1 MWVLLLLLTVI
12 PLGGMGLVVTPSLR
26 DSARVVEGIRQTEAH
41 VDALNSLM
49 VLRST
54 LYSEQVA
61 AEAVVRAQDLG
72 LTLSLVSDLL
82 GFDIAARMSSSRELV
97 DQAVRIVKD
106 QGLAVPAAFDTAIP
120 RLRAQVDAGTA
131 DAVLLHQIFGDA
143 TQMLTDEVDSELGL
157 IVSSATTTSGL
168 AGGVEAATH
177 RLVDLFDLLKAG
189 QDEVNALF
197 QSTMTT
203 TDADKAIGRRS
214 LTDARALYL
223 RNLATV
229 EHAASP
235 AVAVML
241 AALHTDPDVTSFNAA
256 VDAELASSAG
266 SAPDLVPLGAAFR
279 SSFVRSDRL
288 TAMLRTASDEA
299 SNIAAVRRAEAG
311 ERLRNQFL
319 LMTALV
325 LVTTGAALAIARSI
339 TGRLRPLAAKAERV
353 SQGHLDDAPVDERGP
368 RRGGD
373 RRPRPQR
380 GRRQPTP
387 HRIPGLSPRG
397 AAISTIPDSP
407 CPQPV
412 HSGNRCTPPCS
423 ACWTCGRQAN
433 SSSNDSPTKPTTTC
447 SPGSRT
453 ARPHSRGSRWRSAAP
468 IVTATPWS
476 CCSSTSMGSNAAN
489 DAHGHHVGD
498 LILRTCADRMQSTV
512 RAGDLLARLGGDE
525 FLVITE
531 RIESV
536 RDAVELSE
544 RLIASISEPI
554 ELDGV
559 TSRVGASIGIGISL
573 DGHAT
578 ALDLIRDADN
588 AVHRAKSLG
597 RGRVEIFDE
606 SAAHRVGG
614 PIRPRSSAARRTHS
628 RQPVPALS
636 TCHRHHH
643 RRIARLRSPR
653 PVDPRRDP
661 RRPRSVHPGR
671 RTIRSDQ

>member
-12 PLGGMGLVVTPSLR
+12 PLAGMGLVVTPSLR
-26 DSARVVEGIRQTEAH
+26 DSARVVEGTRTTEAH

-72 LTLSLVSDLL
+72 LTLSLVSELL

-97 DQAVRIVKD
+97 DQAARIVKD

-131 DAVLLHQIFGDA
+131 DAVLLHQVFGDA
-143 TQMLTDEVDSELGL
+143 TQMLTDEVDRELGL

-177 RLVDLFDLLKAG
+177 RLVDVFDLLKAG

-214 LTDARALYL
+214 LIGARALYL
-223 RNLATV
+223 RSLATV

-235 AVAVML
+235 EVAVML
-241 AALHTDPDVTSFNAA
+241 AALQADPDVTSFNAA

-266 SAPDLVPLGAAFR
+266 SAPALVPLGAAFR
-279 SSFVRSDRL
+279 SSFVRSDQL

-299 SNIAAVRRAEAG
+299 SNIAGLRRAQAG

-339 TGRLRPLAAKAERV
+339 TRRLRPLAAKAERV

-368 RRGGD
+368 REVAIVARALNEAAANLRHIESQASALASGD
-373 RRPRPQR
+373 LNDPRLTVPAAGPLGESMHATVQR
-380 GRRQPTP
+380 LLDAWQAGEQLQQRLAHQADHDLLTGLPNRKAALEGLEMALGRA
-387 HRIPGLSPRG
+387 HRHGDTVVVLFLDLDGFKR
-397 AAISTIPDSP
+397 
-407 CPQPV
+407 
-412 HSGNRCTPPCS
+412 
-423 ACWTCGRQAN
+423 
-433 SSSNDSPTKPTTTC
+433 
-447 SPGSRT
+447 
-453 ARPHSRGSRWRSAAP
+453 
-468 IVTATPWS
+468 
-476 CCSSTSMGSNAAN
+476 AN

-531 RIESV
+531 RIASV

-606 SAAHRVGG
+606 QARTELAVQSDLEAALRDALTAGNLCLHY
-614 PIRPRSSAARRTHS
+614 
-628 RQPVPALS
+628 QPVTDTVTGELRGFEAL
-636 TCHRHHH
+636 
-643 RRIARLRSPR
+643 ARWTRDG
-653 PVDPRRDP
+653 DPRH
-661 RRPRSVHPGR
+661 PRSVHPGR
-671 RTIRSDQ
+671 RTIRPDQ